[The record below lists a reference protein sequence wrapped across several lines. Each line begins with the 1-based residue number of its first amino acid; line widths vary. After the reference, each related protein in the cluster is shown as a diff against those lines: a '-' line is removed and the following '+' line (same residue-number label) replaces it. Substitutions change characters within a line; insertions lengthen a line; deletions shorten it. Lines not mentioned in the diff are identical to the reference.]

1 MGLIPFLML
10 LALCGFYLTYAV
22 KMLLLKRR
30 GIRGNLLGKGDKPE
44 NAKIVEL
51 LLNLFAS
58 IGTIIQFGSALFTE
72 PAALSTLYIPGL
84 ILSLMGTVF
93 FAASVITMRDNWR
106 AGFDEKQKTHLVTR
120 GIYRISRNPAF
131 VGFDLLYIGCALVF
145 PYWLN
150 IAAAI
155 ASLVLFHIQ
164 IKGEEQYLAKAF
176 GAEYAAYKARVMR
189 YIGQRAA
196 K

>member
-1 MGLIPFLML
+1 MGLVQFLML
-10 LALCGFYLTYAV
+10 LTLCGFYSIYAV

-72 PAALSTLYIPGL
+72 PAAVSVLYIPGL
-84 ILSLMGTVF
+84 ILSFMGTVF
-93 FAASVITMRDNWR
+93 FAVSVVTMRDNWR
-106 AGFDEKQKTHLVTR
+106 AGFDEQQKTQLVTR

-145 PYWLN
+145 PFWLN

-155 ASLVLFHIQ
+155 ASLALFHVQ
-164 IKGEEQYLAKAF
+164 IIGEEQYLQKTF
-176 GAEYAAYKARVMR
+176 GAEYAAYKAKVMR
-189 YIGQRAA
+189 YLGIRAA